1 MENNNLKE
9 KVRKNVKEKIA
20 VLNYR
25 KGVCY
30 EK

>member
-1 MENNNLKE
+1 MGNNNLKE
-9 KVRKNVKEKIA
+9 NIRKNVKEKIA

-25 KGVCY
+25 RGVYY